1 MVRLILIS
9 RRQSLFVLAE
19 RDTGDIRL
27 SVSIYAAIVVLAAAS
42 LSLDFAAEVGCT
54 ACEFCLLSPRLRGSK
69 LIDMDD
75 FRMKLRRL
83 PSASLSVLLL
93 LTAVSHA
100 VAHAT
105 DDGVERRLD
114 DEDPASSQI
123 DNEATMHEQSPFRHN
138 APGVRKMSRDE
149 GEKFFFEYWTWND
162 ADGSVAGNTSG
173 LAPRDINKADLPSRA
188 HLRPAL
194 SLHTNERADSF
205 QLAERYSGPA
215 RRALSI
221 LLGRGFECPAGTYS
235 CTSIN
240 KPDSCCNV
248 GDTCQ
253 GVQDTGLGSVGCCP
267 PGESCS
273 GSLGSCAPNYTS
285 CPSNLGGGC
294 CIPGYEC
301 VTGGCKGYLI
311 EFCPPNSH

>member
-1 MVRLILIS
+1 
-9 RRQSLFVLAE
+9 
-19 RDTGDIRL
+19 
-27 SVSIYAAIVVLAAAS
+27 
-42 LSLDFAAEVGCT
+42 
-54 ACEFCLLSPRLRGSK
+54 
-69 LIDMDD
+69 
-75 FRMKLRRL
+75 MKLRRL
-83 PSASLSVLLL
+83 PSAALSALLL
-93 LTAVSHA
+93 LTAV
-100 VAHAT
+100 AHAS
-105 DDGVERRLD
+105 DDRVERRLD

-123 DNEATMHEQSPFRHN
+123 DYESTMHDQTPSRQN
-138 APGVRKMSRDE
+138 ALGVRKMSGNE
-149 GEKFFFEYWTWND
+149 GEKFFFEYWTWDD

-173 LAPRDINKADLPSRA
+173 LAPRDINKADLPGHA

-194 SLHTNERADSF
+194 ALHTNEPTDSF

-221 LLGRGFECPAGTYS
+221 LLGRGFECPTGTYS

-273 GSLGSCAPNYTS
+273 GGLSSCAPNYTS

-301 VTGGCKGYLI
+301 VTGGCKG
-311 EFCPPNSH
+311 